1 VNPRRIAL
9 IAAGAVILFD
19 QVTKLLVV
27 ERLSDGP
34 YVLIDGFLQLR
45 LVRNP
50 GTAFGL
56 LPGAGSIIA
65 LVAIAAAVMIFL
77 VAGRLARRPEA
88 VALGLVL
95 GGAVGNLVDRI
106 FRGPGLFDGK
116 VVDFV
121 DFDFFATFN
130 VADSAITV
138 GAGMAV
144 LLAFLMPPPQRQGDT
159 DDATD
164 D

>member
-1 VNPRRIAL
+1 VIA
-9 IAAGAVILFD
+9 FD
-19 QVTKLLVV
+19 QITKWLVV

-34 YVLIDGFLQLR
+34 YVLIEGFLRLR

-50 GTAFGL
+50 GAAFGL

-65 LVAIAAAVMIFL
+65 LVAIAAAVAIFL
-77 VAGRLARRPEA
+77 VAGRLEGRWEA
-88 VALGLVL
+88 LALGLVL
-95 GGAVGNLVDRI
+95 GGAIGNLIDRV

-130 VADSAITV
+130 VADSAITL
-138 GAGMAV
+138 GAGLAV
-144 LLAFLMPPPQRQGDT
+144 VLAFLLPKAAKGEPSDEPEDV
-159 DDATD
+159 
-164 D
+164 

>member
-1 VNPRRIAL
+1 MTPRRIAL
-9 IAAGAVILFD
+9 IAAVAVIGFD
-19 QVTKLLVV
+19 QLTKWLVV

-34 YVLIDGFLQLR
+34 YNLIEGFLRLR

-50 GTAFGL
+50 GAAFGL

-65 LVAIAAAVMIFL
+65 LIAIAAAVMIFL
-77 VAGRLARRPEA
+77 VAGRLEGRWEA
-88 VALGLVL
+88 LALGLVL
-95 GGAVGNLVDRI
+95 GGALGNLIDRV

-138 GAGMAV
+138 GAILAV
-144 LLAFLMPPPQRQGDT
+144 LLAFLAPQAARGDEA
-159 DDATD
+159 DVPEDG
-164 D
+164 

>member
-1 VNPRRIAL
+1 MNPRRVAL
-9 IAAGAVILFD
+9 IAAGVVILSD

-50 GTAFGL
+50 GAAFGL

-65 LVAIAAAVMIFL
+65 LVAVAAAVMIFL
-77 VAGRLARRPEA
+77 VAGRLERHPEA
-88 VALGLVL
+88 WALGLVL
-95 GGAVGNLVDRI
+95 GGAVGNLIDRV

-138 GAGMAV
+138 GAGLAV
-144 LLAFLMPPPQRQGDT
+144 VLALLMPKAPSSGD
-159 DDATD
+159 DDGPKDA
-164 D
+164 